1 MNILPLTEVYD
12 AAATACR
19 KAMLSE
25 GAWTCH
31 TYQDGEFRVVY
42 SIEPDGTEMHHHVS
56 VSQNHVSVNNKI
68 LHQYAARL
76 IPDFDQM
83 EFVEANCRPTA
94 AHAWWKRKAVTP

>member
-1 MNILPLTEVYD
+1 VNDISLTEAYD
-12 AAATACR
+12 SAAVAC
-19 KAMLSE
+19 KQAMRSE
-25 GAWTCH
+25 GALTCNV
-31 TYQDGEFRVVY
+31 YQDGEFRVIY

-56 VSQNHVSVNNKI
+56 VSKRGVSVNNWC

-94 AHAWWKRKAVTP
+94 AHAWWKRKAVPR